1 MLTWYMAMTLPPIC
15 AKYTQT
21 KFKLIAM
28 KTKHRFTLLVAA
40 FSTLLSSSAFAL
52 PHLSI
57 DLDSGRVLSSK
68 QAFDAWHPASLTKLM
83 TAYVVFKAIDAG
95 EITTGSPVKI
105 SRNASRQPPSRIGF
119 GRGSV
124 ITFDNALKLLII
136 KSANDIS
143 VAIAESLS
151 GSTRAFANR
160 MNREAARLGMKGSRF
175 VNPHGL
181 HDKRQVTTAHD
192 IALLVRAI
200 HKEYPQYA
208 YMFKAP
214 SLMAPQRLKSGNNR
228 QKMHFSYNL
237 LLERFR
243 GGDGFKTG
251 FVCASGYNFV
261 GAATQGG
268 RRIAAVVFGRDGQ
281 TSRAVDAAKLITE
294 GFQLS
299 LSQGTPISNLKAN
312 GAVRSLPTNMRSKV
326 CTQEARAKRYDPGA
340 GQAVIKSAWMQKRRI
355 TQKPLRVALGGASGP
370 TSSAIEPD
378 RVSRVTKPVFR
389 PIQNVTATPN
399 TTAND
404 NTPIR
409 GTIVASDT
417 SVPIPRFRP

>member
-1 MLTWYMAMTLPPIC
+1 
-15 AKYTQT
+15 
-21 KFKLIAM
+21 M
-28 KTKHRFTLLVAA
+28 KTKHHFTLLAAA
-40 FSTLLSSSAFAL
+40 FSTLLTTTAHPL

-57 DLDSGRVLSSK
+57 DLDSGRVLSSN

-83 TAYVVFKAIDAG
+83 TAYVIFRAIDAG
-95 EITTGSPVKI
+95 EITAESPVKI

-124 ITFDNALKLLII
+124 VTFDNALKLLIV

-151 GSTRAFANR
+151 GSTRGFANR
-160 MNREAARLGMKGSRF
+160 MNREASRLGMKGSRF

-208 YMFKAP
+208 YLFSAP
-214 SLMAPQRLKSGNNR
+214 SLMAPRRLKNGKYK

-281 TSRAVDAAKLITE
+281 TSRAVDTAKLITE
-294 GFQLS
+294 GFQFS
-299 LSQGTPISNLKAN
+299 LTQGTPINSLQ
-312 GAVRSLPTNMRSKV
+312 AVGTIRSTPTNMRPKV
-326 CTQEARAKRYDPGA
+326 CTQKARAKRYNPGA
-340 GQAVIKSAWMQKRRI
+340 GQAVIKSPWMQKRQI
-355 TQKPLRVALGGASGP
+355 TKKPLQVTLGGASGP
-370 TSSAIEPD
+370 SSSALEPTI
-378 RVSRVTKPVFR
+378 VSRVTTPEFR
-389 PIQNVTATPN
+389 PN
-399 TTAND
+399 TIPSTTITSPSND

-409 GTIVASDT
+409 GTIVASDNT
-417 SVPIPRFRP
+417 VPLPKFRP

>member
-1 MLTWYMAMTLPPIC
+1 
-15 AKYTQT
+15 
-21 KFKLIAM
+21 M
-28 KTKHRFTLLVAA
+28 KTKHRYTLLAAA
-40 FSTLLSSSAFAL
+40 FSTLLSSNAFAL

-83 TAYVVFKAIDAG
+83 TAYVVFRAIDAG
-95 EITTGSPVKI
+95 EITAQSPVKI

-124 ITFDNALKLLII
+124 VTFDNALKLLII

-151 GSTRAFANR
+151 GSTKGFANR
-160 MNREAARLGMKGSRF
+160 MNKEAARLGMKGSRF

-192 IALLVRAI
+192 MALLVRAI

-208 YMFKAP
+208 DMFKAP
-214 SLMAPQRLKSGNNR
+214 SLIAPLRLKSGKYR
-228 QKMHFSYNL
+228 QKVHFSYNL

-268 RRIAAVVFGRDGQ
+268 RRIAAVVLGRDGQ

-299 LSQGTPISNLKAN
+299 LTQGTPINNLKAD
-312 GAVRSLPTNMRSKV
+312 GPVRSSPTNMRPKV
-326 CTQEARAKRYDPGA
+326 CTEKARASRYDPGA
-340 GQAVIKSAWMQKRRI
+340 GQAVIKSPWMQKRSI
-355 TQKPLRVALGGASGP
+355 TQKPITVALGGASGP
-370 TSSAIEPD
+370 ASRAIES
-378 RVSRVTKPVFR
+378 VSISRVTTPVFR
-389 PIQNVTATPN
+389 PQTSANVAPVVPV
-399 TTAND
+399 ND

-409 GTIVASDT
+409 GTIVVSQN
-417 SVPIPRFRP
+417 SIPLPKFRP